1 MILLS
6 ERNLFDVGRVRSPGL
21 GFFCRCAGSLIA
33 MELQKSKVCVRSS
46 FDVVYRPIHFRYG
59 KRTVSVGRLPRTTSV
74 NFVPLRNVSRRK
86 RSQTSLV
93 VTNYGFSEISEPVS
107 TVSVLLTQLASALA
121 WAAVAY
127 LGYKVAFQDERP
139 SPGTEC
145 ETCGGTGLVDCFCT
159 RWSDGDR
166 TGCSACNG
174 SLKTI
179 CHSCRG
185 GGTRV
190 PIEAKVYIRSE
201 QKNEY

>member
-1 MILLS
+1 
-6 ERNLFDVGRVRSPGL
+6 
-21 GFFCRCAGSLIA
+21 
-33 MELQKSKVCVRSS
+33 MELQKSILCSRSS
-46 FDVVYRPIHFRYG
+46 LNVVCGPIHLRYG
-59 KRTVSVGRLPRTTSV
+59 KRSVSVGRLPRTTAK
-74 NFVPLRNVSRRK
+74 NFVPVRYVSRR
-86 RSQTSLV
+86 RTSLV
-93 VTNYGFSEISEPVS
+93 IMNYGFSELSEPVS
-107 TVSVLLTQLASALA
+107 TVGVLLTQLASALA

-145 ETCGGTGLVDCFCT
+145 ETCGGTGVVDCFCT

-166 TGCSACNG
+166 TGCSACDG
-174 SLKTI
+174 TLKTI

-190 PIEAKVYIRSE
+190 PIEAKVYIRAE